1 MNYLIPN
8 TANFHQELKGGPIK
22 GGLNT
27 KVVEGESKISDI
39 TNLAPKATEIEN
51 KTLNTINFTTFL
63 EFNRLVKVS
72 FDAKIKEVAKSLA
85 SKTQLNTAL
94 GVADTNRE
102 KIKNFRRLI

>member
-8 TANFHQELKGGPIK
+8 TTNFHQELKGGPIK

-27 KVVEGESKISDI
+27 KVVEGEISDI
-39 TNLAPKATEIEN
+39 INLAPQATEIEN

-85 SKTQLNTAL
+85 SKTRLNTAL
-94 GVADTNRE
+94 GVADKNRE

>member
-27 KVVEGESKISDI
+27 KVVEGEKSDI
-39 TNLAPKATEIEN
+39 TNLAPQATEIEN

-94 GVADTNRE
+94 GVADKNRE